1 MRLFYSPAYTAATHV
16 FDTTRKSGWIARSLV
31 RQPVSGVELVEP
43 PPVTARQLEAV
54 HTREYV
60 RAVRTG
66 QPRGLAESN
75 GFPWDPAM
83 WDAVCA
89 STGGVVAAALDAWRT
104 RSVAGSLS
112 SGLHHARAGHGAGF
126 CTFNGLALAAYAL
139 RGAGARRI
147 VIVDLDAHIGG
158 GTFSLVERWPDVWQL
173 DVAVVDGFDTY
184 DPDGTDRVSLDL
196 VSDAS
201 RYLIVVA
208 TRLDALPGDLD
219 VAIYNAGMDV
229 HEDCRTGG
237 CAGLGDD
244 LITAREQLIFQWGRT
259 RGVPIA
265 FVLAGG
271 YTGGAMTQDRLV
283 GLHRITIETAVQSWS
298 SRARDD
304 AADD

>member
-1 MRLFYSPAYTAATHV
+1 MRLYYSPAYTAAAHV
-16 FDTTRKSGWIARSLV
+16 FDTTRKSGWIAASLDL
-31 RQPVSGVELVEP
+31 RPVSGVQLVEP
-43 PPVTARQLEAV
+43 APLDARQLESV

-66 QPRGLAESN
+66 TPRDLAESN

-89 STGGVVAAALDAWRT
+89 SNGGAVAAAIDAYRS

-126 CTFNGLALAAYAL
+126 CTFNGLALAALAL
-139 RGAGARRI
+139 REAGARRI

-158 GTFSLVERWPDVWQL
+158 GTFSIVAGWPEVWHL
-173 DVAVVDGFDTY
+173 DVAVVGGFDRY
-184 DPDGTDRVSLDL
+184 DATGADRATLD
-196 VSDAS
+196 VVRDAS
-201 RYLIVVA
+201 GYLGLVR
-208 TRLDALPGDLD
+208 TRLDALPDHPD

-237 CAGLGDD
+237 RAGFDD
-244 LITAREQLIFQWGRT
+244 ALLASREQLLFDWGRQ

-271 YTGGAMTQDRLV
+271 YTGGDMTQDRLV
-283 GLHRITIETAVQSWS
+283 GLHRITVETAAL
-298 SRARDD
+298 ARP
-304 AADD
+304 